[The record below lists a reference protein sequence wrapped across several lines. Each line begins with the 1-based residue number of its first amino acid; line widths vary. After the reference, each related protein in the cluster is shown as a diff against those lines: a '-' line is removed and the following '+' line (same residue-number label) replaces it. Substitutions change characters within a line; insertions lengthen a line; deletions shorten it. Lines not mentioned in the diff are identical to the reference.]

1 MKQSIQGKVVW
12 KGEVTDIKDGTY
24 KKTEFVIETDEQYPQ
39 SVLLTIFGKEQ
50 GQYGFKAESFNDT
63 VNIGDTV
70 LVEYDFKTTKYNDK
84 YYNNINVW
92 SFKKAGGSPSTVKNT
107 TNATTATTAV
117 PAPEK
122 VDDDLQF

>member
-12 KGEVTDIKDGTY
+12 KGEVIDIKDGTY

-122 VDDDLQF
+122 VDDDLPF

>member
-122 VDDDLQF
+122 VDDDLPF

>member
-12 KGEVTDIKDGTY
+12 KGEVIDIKDGTY

-70 LVEYDFKTTKYNDK
+70 LVEYDFKTTQYNDK

-92 SFKKAGGSPSTVKNT
+92 SFKKAGGSPSTVKNI
-107 TNATTATTAV
+107 TNAATATTAV

>member
-63 VNIGDTV
+63 VDIGDTV
-70 LVEYDFKTTKYNDK
+70 LVEYDFKTTQYNDK

-117 PAPEK
+117 PAPES
-122 VDDDLQF
+122 VNDDLPF

>member
-24 KKTEFVIETDEQYPQ
+24 KKTEFVLETNEQYPQ
-39 SVLLTIFGKEQ
+39 SVLMTIFGKEQ

-70 LVEYDFKTTKYNDK
+70 LVEYDFKTTKHNDK

-92 SFKKAGGSPSTVKNT
+92 SYKKIGGSPSTVKNT
-107 TNATTATTAV
+107 SNATTTAAV

-122 VDDDLQF
+122 VDDDLPF

>member
-1 MKQSIQGKVVW
+1 M
-12 KGEVTDIKDGTY
+12 
-24 KKTEFVIETDEQYPQ
+24 
-39 SVLLTIFGKEQ
+39 TIFGKEQ

-122 VDDDLQF
+122 VDDDLPF